1 MKNLKQYISRF
12 QNGIV
17 HDTNYNSDD
26 VLGYNGGRGQGSDMK
41 NIMYSCICEY
51 EEGLSLVAF
60 SRILN
65 EGNLE
70 LRTL

>member
-12 QNGIV
+12 QDGIV

-26 VLGYNGGRGQGSDMK
+26 VLGYNGGRGQGSDMT
-41 NIMYSCICEY
+41 NIMYEC

-60 SRILN
+60 SRIHY
-65 EGNLE
+65 EGKWE
-70 LRTL
+70 LRSL